1 MLIRGGLGL
10 GWTSLIGG
18 EWGVEFGGITF
29 GCVYAEGKGFLV
41 QNVWGESLVDGSKIT
56 CSFGMEAD

>member
-41 QNVWGESLVDGSKIT
+41 QNVWGELLVRSSQDNVFIRDRG
-56 CSFGMEAD
+56 